1 MFFRVKIW
9 IDIRKPLM
17 HGVTI
22 SRENGGKDRWCPL
35 MFGFLLDFFYWCGVI
50 GHTEKLCTEKSEK
63 CARNLTMMEVA
74 G

>member
-1 MFFRVKIW
+1 
-9 IDIRKPLM
+9 M

-63 CARNLTMMEVA
+63 GAQLQYDKKLRYVPEI
-74 G
+74 